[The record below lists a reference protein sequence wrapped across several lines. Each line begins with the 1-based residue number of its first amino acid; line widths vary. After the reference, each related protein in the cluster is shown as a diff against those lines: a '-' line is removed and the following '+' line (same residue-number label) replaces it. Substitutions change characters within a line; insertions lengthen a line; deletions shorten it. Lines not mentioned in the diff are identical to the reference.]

1 MEMAS
6 VQTTAG
12 GMPVIILKE
21 GTKENKGKDAQK
33 NNITAA
39 KVISEI
45 VKTCLGPRG
54 MDKMLVDSLG
64 DVTITNDGATI
75 LKEID
80 VQHPAGKMMVEVAKS
95 VDNEVGD
102 GTTSS
107 VLLAGTLLEK
117 AEVLLDKDVHP
128 IVIVDGY
135 TAASEQAL
143 KLLQK
148 IAIKVD
154 VNDKDL
160 LIKIA
165 RTSMYSKLVSDDSPT
180 LSQIVVTATRQV
192 AEKAENEGSLKVD
205 LDNIKV
211 EKKAGGSIRDTK
223 LIKGIV
229 LDKEVVHAGMPK
241 RVEGA
246 KIALLNSAL
255 EIEKTE
261 MSAEIR
267 INDPQQMHMF
277 LEEENNMLK
286 SMVEKIK
293 DSGAN
298 VVICQKGIDDLA
310 QHYLAKEG
318 ILAVRRVK
326 ESDMYKLAKATGA
339 RVVNNLDDLVEKDL
353 GSADLA
359 EERKVETDKWVFIEG
374 CKNPKAVTI
383 LVRGGSQRV
392 VDEADRSIHD
402 ALMVTKDVLEKPA
415 IVAGGG
421 APEAYIANELRQ
433 WASNLEGRA
442 QLAVHKFA
450 DALDAIPLALAENA
464 GMDPIDTMTELRAKQ
479 NKGAK
484 WTGVDVKNT
493 VVADMFKQ
501 QVLEPLSVKEQ
512 IIKSA
517 TEAAAMLLRIDDVIA
532 SSKSKMPAGPP
543 GGGMGGMGGGMGG
556 MGGGMGGMGGMD
568 ME

>member
-1 MEMAS
+1 MS
-6 VQTTAG
+6 IQTTAG

-21 GTKENKGKDAQK
+21 GTRESKGKEAQK

-39 KVISEI
+39 KLVAEV
-45 VKTCLGPRG
+45 VKTSLGPRG

-80 VQHPAGKMMVEVAKS
+80 VQHPAGKMMVEVSKS

-107 VLLAGTLLEK
+107 VVLAGALIEK
-117 AEVLLDKDVHP
+117 AEDLINKDVHP
-128 IVIVDGY
+128 SVIVDGY
-135 TAASEQAL
+135 NAASEQAL

-154 VNDKDL
+154 TSDKEL

-165 RTSMYSKLVSDDSPT
+165 RTSMESKLVSEDSPT
-180 LSQIVVTATRQV
+180 LSEIVVNATRQI
-192 AEKAENEGSLKVD
+192 AEKIEGKEGLRVD

-211 EKKAGGSIRDTK
+211 ENKPGGAIGDSQ
-223 LIKGIV
+223 LVKGIV
-229 LDKEVVHAGMPK
+229 LDKEVVHSGMPRK
-241 RVEGA
+241 IEQA
-246 KIALLNSAL
+246 KIALINSAL

-277 LEEENNMLK
+277 LEEENRMLMSLVDMLK
-286 SMVEKIK
+286 AP
-293 DSGAN
+293 GAN
-298 VVICQKGIDDLA
+298 VVLCQKGIDDIA
-310 QHYLAKEG
+310 QHYLAKSG
-318 ILAVRRVK
+318 ILAVRRIK

-339 RVVNNLDDLVEKDL
+339 RIISNLDDLSSRDL
-353 GSADLA
+353 GAANLV

-421 APEAYIANELRQ
+421 APEAYVANEIRH
-433 WASNLEGRA
+433 WSSGLEGRA
-442 QLAVHKFA
+442 QLAVLKFA
-450 DALDAIPLALAENA
+450 DALDTIPLTLAENA
-464 GMDPIDTMTELRAKQ
+464 GMDPIDTMTELRSKQ
-479 NKGAK
+479 SKGSK
-484 WTGVDVKNT
+484 WTGINVRST
-493 VVADMFKQ
+493 VVADMFK
-501 QVLEPLSVKEQ
+501 
-512 IIKSA
+512 
-517 TEAAAMLLRIDDVIA
+517 
-532 SSKSKMPAGPP
+532 
-543 GGGMGGMGGGMGG
+543 
-556 MGGGMGGMGGMD
+556 
-568 ME
+568 